1 MAIQECFTA
10 PFYFLDEID
19 AALGMFADVAYLTGC
34 LDTLNCER
42 VAQFIMQATARRV
55 AQFVVIS
62 LRPQMYEC
70 APCIIGTY
78 TCQTTTRSV
87 MQMFSNTQS

>member
-19 AALGMFADVAYLTGC
+19 AALDMFAGIAHLTVC

-42 VAQFIMQATARRV
+42 VAQFIMKATPRRV

-62 LRPQMYEC
+62 LRAQMYDC

-78 TCQTTTRSV
+78 T
-87 MQMFSNTQS
+87 